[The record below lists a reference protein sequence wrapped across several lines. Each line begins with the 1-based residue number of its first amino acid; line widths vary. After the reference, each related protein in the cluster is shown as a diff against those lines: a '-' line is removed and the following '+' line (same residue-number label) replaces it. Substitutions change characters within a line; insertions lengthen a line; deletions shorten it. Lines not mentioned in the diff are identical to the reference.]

1 MNRQIE
7 SRASKKP
14 SLTDLRESGDIEQ
27 DCDYVGFLI
36 PEDLK
41 GKNLSGDAWAD
52 VELYLEKN
60 QPRQAGDFS
69 IPLGSLSI
77 TAFQRW
83 KRDMDKWLFY
93 EAAKRKLQEMNL
105 TNQEYER
112 RIRKLVVL
120 IEEDCYDRPGSV
132 CAGKQISGDSGN

>member
-1 MNRQIE
+1 M
-7 SRASKKP
+7 
-14 SLTDLRESGDIEQ
+14 
-27 DCDYVGFLI
+27 GFLI

-41 GKNLSGDAWAD
+41 GKNLSGDSLGRGGIIPGKEPATA
-52 VELYLEKN
+52 
-60 QPRQAGDFS
+60 AGGFS
-69 IPLGSLSI
+69 IPLQPQY

-120 IEEDCYDRPGSV
+120 IEEGCYDRPGSV